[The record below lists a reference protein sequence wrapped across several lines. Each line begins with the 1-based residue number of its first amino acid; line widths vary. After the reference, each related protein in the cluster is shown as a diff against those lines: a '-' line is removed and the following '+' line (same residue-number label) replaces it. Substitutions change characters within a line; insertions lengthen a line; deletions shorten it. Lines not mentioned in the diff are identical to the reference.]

1 MDDSSVDYTSILD
14 QEDMVRRWSEDV
26 VDLELRDSVRLNKLY
41 RKVASEIVNGV
52 IDMENE
58 LDGLNFFQV
67 DRLLKC
73 KTSSLSDQKISYWPN
88 HHQLHFYRV
97 SQNKPKGLKV
107 AKEVQRSIGSMVNW
121 HKS

>member
-67 DRLLKC
+67 D
-73 KTSSLSDQKISYWPN
+73 Y
-88 HHQLHFYRV
+88 
-97 SQNKPKGLKV
+97 
-107 AKEVQRSIGSMVNW
+107 
-121 HKS
+121 

>member
-88 HHQLHFYRV
+88 IITSFI
-97 SQNKPKGLKV
+97 SAGCLK
-107 AKEVQRSIGSMVNW
+107 KRGN
-121 HKS
+121 

>member
-41 RKVASEIVNGV
+41 RKVGREIVNGV

-73 KTSSLSDQKISYWPN
+73 KT
-88 HHQLHFYRV
+88 
-97 SQNKPKGLKV
+97 
-107 AKEVQRSIGSMVNW
+107 
-121 HKS
+121 